1 MTSIDKTAI
10 FWTIGI
16 VAIGIGFSFYG
27 AENPSQFTS
36 SNNVTLLDKE
46 QEQQSPPSLP
56 PQSVS
61 ARLVSDMPIVSLSN
75 NDEFDLTASSIT
87 KTIDEQSFDM
97 LGYNEKS
104 PGPLLVVGQGDEITI
119 NFQNDLEFPTTVH
132 WHGLRLDYT
141 SDGVPGIT
149 QDPVLP
155 GDKYDY
161 ELKFPDSGVF
171 LYHPHVRT
179 EMQMDLGLYG
189 NILVE
194 PEYETS
200 ANLQVPLMLDDILIS
215 DGIIEEYDSEIATH
229 TLMGRFGNTMMINGD
244 TDYSLKVKQGEIV
257 QFYLTNAANTR
268 IFDFGIDQHK
278 LKLVADD
285 ASNYEK
291 EKFVDSVMLAS
302 SERRTV
308 DVLFDKTG
316 DYSITHTTP
325 EKTYILGT
333 ISVMSSNNKISS
345 TFNTLA
351 TNIEVIQEIDQFRKY
366 FTIEPDLE
374 LEFDVKTSLMHQM
387 HSDDDDMM
395 NMDAHNGDKHS
406 MDMNESHSM
415 DMNESHSMDMEEY
428 EKTMLHPIEWEDEMP
443 MMNAMSNEDNTH
455 WIIRDVNSGKEGF
468 DIDYEANVGEIKKI
482 RLFNNPDSD
491 HPMQHPIHLHGQ
503 RFLVLSEDGITND
516 NLAWKDTVLVP
527 TGKTVDILVEFSN
540 PGQWAMHCH
549 ILEHAEAGMM
559 TQFTVN

>member
-16 VAIGIGFSFYG
+16 VAIGIGFSFYE
-27 AENPSQFTS
+27 ANNPSDFTPS
-36 SNNVTLLDKE
+36 SNTVTLLDKE
-46 QEQQSPPSLP
+46 QRPSM
-56 PQSVS
+56 PQKSESV
-61 ARLVSDMPIVSLSN
+61 RLVSDMSIVSLSN
-75 NDEFDLTASSIT
+75 NDKFDLTASSIT
-87 KTIDEQSFDM
+87 KTINKQSFDM
-97 LGYNEKS
+97 FGYNQQS
-104 PGPLLVVGQGDEITI
+104 PGPLLVVDQGDEITI
-119 NFQNDLEFPTTVH
+119 NFKNDLEFPTTVH

-155 GDKYDY
+155 GDEFEY

-171 LYHPHVRT
+171 LYHSHVRT

-194 PEYETS
+194 SEDKTS
-200 ANLQVPLMLDDILIS
+200 ATIKVPLMIDDILIS
-215 DGIIEEYDSEIATH
+215 DGMLDGYDSEIATH

-244 TDYSLKVKQGEIV
+244 TNYSLQVKQGEIA
-257 QFYLTNAANTR
+257 QFYLTNTANTR

-308 DVLFDKTG
+308 DVLFDKIG
-316 DYSITHTTP
+316 EYSITHTTP
-325 EKTYILGT
+325 EQTYILGT
-333 ISVMSSNNKISS
+333 VSVVSSNNKVDSD
-345 TFNTLA
+345 FKTLA
-351 TNIEVIQEIDQFRKY
+351 TNGEVIREIDQFRKY
-366 FTIEPDLE
+366 FSIEPDLE
-374 LEFDVKTSLMHQM
+374 IEFDVKTSLMHQM
-387 HSDDDDMM
+387 HSDSNDSMK
-395 NMDAHNGDKHS
+395 MDAHNGEKHS
-406 MDMNESHSM
+406 MDMNEQSHSM
-415 DMNESHSMDMEEY
+415 DMNEHENNMPP
-428 EKTMLHPIEWEDEMP
+428 PIEWEDEMP
-443 MMNAMSNEDNTH
+443 MMNAMSNEENTH

-468 DIDYEANVGEIKKI
+468 DIDYQANVWDVKKI

-503 RFLVLSEDGITND
+503 RFLVLSENGMINE

-540 PGQWAMHCH
+540 PGKWVMHCH
-549 ILEHAEAGMM
+549 ILEHAEAGMI
-559 TQFTVN
+559 TEILVK